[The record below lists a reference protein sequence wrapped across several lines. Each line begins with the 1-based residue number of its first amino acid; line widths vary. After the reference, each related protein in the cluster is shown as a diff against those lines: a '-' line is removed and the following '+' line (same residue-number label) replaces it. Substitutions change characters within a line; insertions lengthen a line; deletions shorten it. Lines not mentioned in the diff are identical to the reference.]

1 MINKVKE
8 GLYEAPLCEI
18 VVFFTEGGILQN
30 SGFGEP
36 GQPGS
41 TLVTDDPLPFGIPF
55 FGDGIL

>member
-8 GLYEAPLCEI
+8 GLYEAPSCE
-18 VVFFTEGGILQN
+18 VCAFFAEGGILQT

-36 GQPGS
+36 GTPGS
-41 TLVTDDPLPFGIPF
+41 TLVTDDPLPFGIPL